1 MIILFIDREV
11 TNYMEKVIKRNK
23 LTEHIS
29 YYISDNTIYLFQD
42 EYNFTKEDIKLLSKR
57 LSLIIE
63 ENDISYINIT
73 ASEIEKKKDLYRD
86 LGFTL
91 SYYDVNKLN
100 LLFKGRK
107 DKTKYR
113 CYGIMTKS
121 DFLNELMEDKKVED
135 KKNEDNTK
143 VVNSNS
149 GFVSSMILL
158 FGGIILLCY
167 LCVEGA
173 IYLVKQKGDIML
185 VSDLLVILQKII
197 DISLVWMMVY
207 FILKNIKNN
216 VKIILLF
223 KGVLVILVIKILS
236 DTLNLTTIGL
246 LLEYVIMWGPL
257 ALIII
262 FQPEIRSILEHIGRK
277 QLLGRHKVLTLDERE
292 KLVYEIM
299 SAVDYLR
306 KSRIGA
312 LIVVERDISLNEY
325 IERSKPIYGD
335 ISSELLIS
343 IFFPRNP
350 LHDGGVIIQGNKIT
364 SAGAVFPIS
373 INSKISKKLGTRHRA
388 AIGISEESDAIAIV
402 VSEETGKISIAV
414 DGNLNYNLSLDDA
427 RMILVEELKPKRE
440 VLLDDE
446 FVDEKEDDNDEEA

>member
-1 MIILFIDREV
+1 M
-11 TNYMEKVIKRNK
+11 
-23 LTEHIS
+23 
-29 YYISDNTIYLFQD
+29 
-42 EYNFTKEDIKLLSKR
+42 
-57 LSLIIE
+57 
-63 ENDISYINIT
+63 
-73 ASEIEKKKDLYRD
+73 
-86 LGFTL
+86 TL
-91 SYYDVNKLN
+91 DSV
-100 LLFKGRK
+100 
-107 DKTKYR
+107 
-113 CYGIMTKS
+113 
-121 DFLNELMEDKKVED
+121 
-135 KKNEDNTK
+135 
-143 VVNSNS
+143 
-149 GFVSSMILL
+149 
-158 FGGIILLCY
+158 
-167 LCVEGA
+167 
-173 IYLVKQKGDIML
+173 
-185 VSDLLVILQKII
+185 LVILRAII
-197 DISLVWMMVY
+197 DISLVWMVIY

-216 VKIILLF
+216 VKMILLF
-223 KGVLVILVIKILS
+223 KGVFVVLIVKILS

-292 KLVYEIM
+292 KLVYEVM

-312 LIVVERDISLNEY
+312 LIVLERDISLNEY
-325 IERSKPIYGD
+325 IERSKPIYAD

-388 AIGISEESDAIAIV
+388 AIGISEESDAVAVV

-414 DGNLNYNLSLDDA
+414 GGNLNYNLSLDDA
-427 RMILVEELKPKRE
+427 RMILIEELKPKKE

-446 FVDEKEDDNDEEA
+446 FEDEEEDNNEDLGR

>member
-1 MIILFIDREV
+1 MTLDSILSVLRA
-11 TNYMEKVIKRNK
+11 
-23 LTEHIS
+23 L
-29 YYISDNTIYLFQD
+29 
-42 EYNFTKEDIKLLSKR
+42 
-57 LSLIIE
+57 
-63 ENDISYINIT
+63 
-73 ASEIEKKKDLYRD
+73 
-86 LGFTL
+86 
-91 SYYDVNKLN
+91 
-100 LLFKGRK
+100 
-107 DKTKYR
+107 
-113 CYGIMTKS
+113 
-121 DFLNELMEDKKVED
+121 
-135 KKNEDNTK
+135 
-143 VVNSNS
+143 
-149 GFVSSMILL
+149 
-158 FGGIILLCY
+158 
-167 LCVEGA
+167 
-173 IYLVKQKGDIML
+173 
-185 VSDLLVILQKII
+185 I
-197 DISLVWMMVY
+197 DISLVWIIAY
-207 FILKNIKNN
+207 SILKNIKNN
-216 VKIILLF
+216 VKMILLL
-223 KGVLVILVIKILS
+223 KGVLIVIVVKILS

-246 LLEYVIMWGPL
+246 FLEYVVMWGPL

-262 FQPEIRSILEHIGRK
+262 FQPEIRTALEHLGRK

-292 KLVYEIM
+292 KLVYEVM

-325 IERSKPIYGD
+325 IERSKPIYAD

-388 AIGISEESDAIAIV
+388 AIGVSEESDAIAVV

-414 DGNLNYNLSLDDA
+414 GGNLNYNLSLDDA

-446 FVDEKEDDNDEEA
+446 FEDEEDDNNENA

>member
-1 MIILFIDREV
+1 M
-11 TNYMEKVIKRNK
+11 
-23 LTEHIS
+23 
-29 YYISDNTIYLFQD
+29 
-42 EYNFTKEDIKLLSKR
+42 
-57 LSLIIE
+57 
-63 ENDISYINIT
+63 
-73 ASEIEKKKDLYRD
+73 
-86 LGFTL
+86 TL
-91 SYYDVNKLN
+91 DSV
-100 LLFKGRK
+100 
-107 DKTKYR
+107 
-113 CYGIMTKS
+113 
-121 DFLNELMEDKKVED
+121 
-135 KKNEDNTK
+135 
-143 VVNSNS
+143 
-149 GFVSSMILL
+149 
-158 FGGIILLCY
+158 
-167 LCVEGA
+167 
-173 IYLVKQKGDIML
+173 
-185 VSDLLVILQKII
+185 LVILRAII
-197 DISLVWMMVY
+197 DISLVWMVIY

-216 VKIILLF
+216 VKMILLF
-223 KGVLVILVIKILS
+223 KGVFVVLIVKILS

-246 LLEYVIMWGPL
+246 LLEYIIMWGPL

-292 KLVYEIM
+292 KLVYEVM

-312 LIVVERDISLNEY
+312 LIVLERDISLNEY
-325 IERSKPIYGD
+325 IERSKPIYAD

-414 DGNLNYNLSLDDA
+414 GGNLNYNLSLDDA
-427 RMILVEELKPKRE
+427 RMILIEELKPKRE

-446 FVDEKEDDNDEEA
+446 FEEEEEDNNERA